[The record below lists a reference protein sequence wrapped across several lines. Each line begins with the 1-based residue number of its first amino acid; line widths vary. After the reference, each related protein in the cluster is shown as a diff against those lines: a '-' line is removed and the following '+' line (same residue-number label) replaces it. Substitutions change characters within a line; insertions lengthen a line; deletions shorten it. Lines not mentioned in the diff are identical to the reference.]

1 MTYLLANLLLST
13 YHHLLSSWS
22 PLYAPNSLLS
32 GLSWS
37 LGVLLASM
45 LLVRLSVLLYA
56 RVRWMEDPGNGVD
69 NLAELTQVLVVVFGE
84 KHGFTSV
91 ALAGGTN
98 GLHPSYIESFKAEGA
113 GRGGA
118 GSREQRGEQERGDR
132 WSAEHEARA
141 AGVGVGGGCRCGRS
155 DGGRAG
161 ARRRAAPSSTVWHRV
176 VSSSIGRV
184 DFCYSDAPRY

>member
-13 YHHLLSSWS
+13 YHRPLSSWS

-45 LLVRLSVLLYA
+45 PLVWLSVLLYA

-69 NLAELTQVLVVVFGE
+69 NLAGLTQVLVVVFGE

-98 GLHPSYIESFKAEGA
+98 VAPCLTFLLAWSFKAEGVLLA
-113 GRGGA
+113 LVDVRITSDVRAVLRARCPPARLPGPVWAWVQVQGV
-118 GSREQRGEQERGDR
+118 
-132 WSAEHEARA
+132 EARA
-141 AGVGVGGGCRCGRS
+141 AESSGVSGSGEIGGTRS
-155 DGGRAG
+155 TKRGQR
-161 ARRRAAPSSTVWHRV
+161 VWV
-176 VSSSIGRV
+176 
-184 DFCYSDAPRY
+184 

>member
-1 MTYLLANLLLST
+1 MTRA
-13 YHHLLSSWS
+13 
-22 PLYAPNSLLS
+22 
-32 GLSWS
+32 
-37 LGVLLASM
+37 
-45 LLVRLSVLLYA
+45 A
-56 RVRWMEDPGNGVD
+56 R
-69 NLAELTQVLVVVFGE
+69 AELYQVAF
-84 KHGFTSV
+84 S
-91 ALAGGTN
+91 
-98 GLHPSYIESFKAEGA
+98 GLHPSYIERSAAQTHACACHRISFKAEGA

-161 ARRRAAPSSTVWHRV
+161 ARRRAGVRGEQERCRAASITQYRVFCTLQYQTILDDKNYLWSPILAPSSTVWHRV